1 MFYIRLITILAFVFA
16 LHKNSLIMRKPVFGV
31 CDHVMHKQAYS
42 DYRTVARILKFWLA
56 ASGVTVLFRKQMT
69 IVLIRLDVQ
78 VGLCLSH
85 ATKSGFL
92 MLEAQ
97 INPDKPTLRMKEQ

>member
-1 MFYIRLITILAFVFA
+1 MFYIRLITILASVFA
-16 LHKNSLIMRKPVFGV
+16 LHKIILVERKPVFRI

-42 DYRTVARILKFWLA
+42 DYSTVARILKFWLA
-56 ASGVTVLFRKQMT
+56 ASGIKILFRKR
-69 IVLIRLDVQ
+69 IAEVLIRLDVQ

-92 MLEAQ
+92 ALKAQ
-97 INPDKPTLRMKEQ
+97 IKPDKRTLVKIND